1 MNGSDVREVETGILN
16 QISHEAAHGLDDEY
30 FINVLASNR
39 EVHVTVET
47 ESEDY
52 RMSFQDKAAAIVGA
66 SAVINQ
72 LIYD

>member
-16 QISHEAAHGLDDEY
+16 QISYEASHGFNEEY
-30 FINVLASNR
+30 FVDVLASNK
-39 EVHVTVET
+39 EVHVIIET
-47 ESEDY
+47 DDEEY
-52 RMSFQDKAAAIVGA
+52 RMSFQDTTAAIVGA

>member
-1 MNGSDVREVETGILN
+1 MNSSDVREVESGILN
-16 QISHEAAHGLDDEY
+16 QISHEAAHGFDDEY
-30 FINVLASNR
+30 FVNVLASNR
-39 EVHVTVET
+39 EVHVTIET

-52 RMSFQDKAAAIVGA
+52 RMSFQNTTAAIVGA

>member
-1 MNGSDVREVETGILN
+1 MNGSDVREVENGILN
-16 QISHEAAHGLDDEY
+16 QISYEAAHDFDEEY
-30 FINVLASNR
+30 TVEVLASK
-39 EVHVTVET
+39 EEIHVIIDTD
-47 ESEDY
+47 EDNY